1 MKPTSKLVSIQ
12 RSLGSNFSF
21 AVPELDALELE
32 AEEEGPSYLSNI
44 NTVPDFVDEAPVEEV
59 RFAGHFKF
67 RELTA
72 IRQAVRRPEAI
83 KATV

>member
-1 MKPTSKLVSIQ
+1 MKQTSKLVSVR
-12 RSLGSNFSF
+12 RSLQGDSSF
-21 AVPELDALELE
+21 AVPELDALELD

-44 NTVPDFVDEAPVEEV
+44 NAVPDFIDEAPVEEV
-59 RFAGHFKF
+59 RIAVHFKF

-72 IRQAVRRPEAI
+72 IRQAVSRPEAV

>member
-1 MKPTSKLVSIQ
+1 
-12 RSLGSNFSF
+12 
-21 AVPELDALELE
+21 LE

-44 NTVPDFVDEAPVEEV
+44 HAAPDFVDEAPVEEV
-59 RFAGHFKF
+59 RVAVHFNF

-72 IRQAVRRPEAI
+72 IRQAVSRPEAV